1 VSVPGADVDTSA
13 AARASLAILF
23 PFLIR
28 VQRDMRRDRRET
40 ERLTREVE
48 ALLDQRTARQT

>member
-1 VSVPGADVDTSA
+1 MSVPGADVDTSA

-23 PFLIR
+23 AFLIR

-40 ERLTREVE
+40 ERLTREVG

>member
-1 VSVPGADVDTSA
+1 MSVPGADVDTSA
-13 AARASLAILF
+13 ATRASLAILF
-23 PFLIR
+23 AFLIR

-40 ERLTREVE
+40 ERLTREVG